1 MVYRC
6 FNLELILVL
15 DCSNAEH
22 RSFKITEAVLCFF
35 SKPVFLN
42 SNIFSFKI
50 DCVARGTLLTD
61 YFMLRN
67 ERRND
72 CSLAAICFYDFF

>member
-1 MVYRC
+1 MQ
-6 FNLELILVL
+6 NIGVL
-15 DCSNAEH
+15 KLLKQFCG
-22 RSFKITEAVLCFF
+22 FF
-35 SKPVFLN
+35 SKSVFLN